1 MPRINDPAERKRRDA
16 EIWRLYAAG
25 WTLVRLG
32 ERFDLAHSRVSE
44 IITRERGRFSI
55 LDKALK
61 REELAAQL
69 DDLRSAA
76 QELVDAEPA
85 PMFRGAEPIVDR
97 DDDGEVVKRYYD
109 HGGRLE
115 AMKTVVAIQAR
126 EAKMLGLDAPDQ
138 IQTDSTVK
146 YVVEGVDMEDLR

>member
-1 MPRINDPAERKRRDA
+1 MPREPNAAKRAERDA
-16 EIWRLYAAG
+16 EIWRLVCDGHPRPDVA
-25 WTLVRLG
+25 VRFGVSL
-32 ERFDLAHSRVSE
+32 SRVDQ
-44 IITRERGRFSI
+44 ICQRHQGAYVF
-55 LDKALK
+55 DKIAK
-61 REELAAQL
+61 RAELAEQL
-69 DDLRSAA
+69 DRLRAA
-76 QELVDAEPA
+76 ASELVDAEPA